1 MVILKVIIEKI
12 LNNNVVL
19 ATNEQG
25 KELVVMGRGLAF
37 QKKVGDAVEAEKI
50 EKTFFME
57 TEELVEGLAKIL
69 SEMPLEY
76 LKVTYEILE
85 LIEES
90 LQLNLN
96 DTIYLT
102 LTDHISFAISRY
114 KSGIQMKNPLLWEIR
129 KFYPDEYEV
138 GVKSLDVI
146 ERRLGI
152 RLDEDEAGFIALHI
166 VGLRLDGQEVK
177 LTVDMTRIVQDI
189 LSIVSYHYGV
199 TLDEN
204 SLSYTRFITH
214 IQYLAQRVLRKEVA
228 GSNDEFFFDQ
238 VAHKY
243 PEAYM
248 CTQKIQ
254 IYLQN
259 TYNANLTK
267 DELVYLIIHIYRVTE
282 RNTGSISS

>member
-1 MVILKVIIEKI
+1 MIIEKI
-12 LNNNVVL
+12 LNNNVIL
-19 ATNEQG
+19 TTNEQG

-37 QKKVGDAVEAEKI
+37 QKKVGDAVEEEKI

-102 LTDHISFAISRY
+102 LTDHISFAISRF

-138 GVKSLDVI
+138 GVKSLDII

-177 LTVDMTRIVQDI
+177 LTVDMTRIVHDI

-199 TLDEN
+199 TLDED
-204 SLSYTRFITH
+204 SLNYTRFITH

-243 PEAYM
+243 PEAYT

-282 RNTGSISS
+282 RNPGSITS